1 MPYCLDRPAGV
12 RSAPPSRATARL
24 RSRLAAVVL
33 AALAGPALAHDTWF
47 VPQALTDRGE
57 RLFALGTGTLYPQQE
72 VPVSLKQLQSSGC
85 RAEGQRAAPM
95 RWVADAP
102 AALMLRSA
110 RPVPAAVALTC
121 WAQLIPIDIE
131 IDDPTVE
138 IYLKEINALP
148 AVRERWDA
156 LRARGIRWQES
167 YVKHARIEVDGEG
180 APAVAAGAAPI
191 EGLGMDLRLETP
203 GRPLRAGDTVR
214 FQLLRDGKPLAGLPL
229 ELRSDLSPIGFWRTT
244 DAEGRVEMT
253 VPLAA
258 RWLLRGTDVRP
269 SSQHPDRWES
279 RFVTLAFEVLKKP

>member
-1 MPYCLDRPAGV
+1 MRRVTDCLFRASTRSPAPFRALVAGV
-12 RSAPPSRATARL
+12 ML
-24 RSRLAAVVL
+24 G
-33 AALAGPALAHDTWF
+33 ALAGPALAHDTWF

-57 RLFALGTGTLYPQQE
+57 RLFALGTGNQFPQLE
-72 VPVSLKQLQSSGC
+72 VPVALKQLQSSGC
-85 RAEGQRAAPM
+85 RGEGQRAAPM

-102 AALMLRSA
+102 TALMLRSA
-110 RPVPAAVALTC
+110 RAVPAAVALTC

-148 AVRERWDA
+148 AVRQRWES

-203 GRPLRAGDTVR
+203 QRPVRAGDTLR
-214 FQLLRDGKPLAGLPL
+214 FQLLRDGRPLAGLPL
-229 ELRSDLSPIGFWRTT
+229 ELRSDLSPVGFWRTT
-244 DAEGRVEMT
+244 DADGRVEMQ

>member
-1 MPYCLDRPAGV
+1 MKSASSGLFCGV
-12 RSAPPSRATARL
+12 FLGWFRSLSFGL
-24 RSRLAAVVL
+24 LL
-33 AALAGPALAHDTWF
+33 GAALAGPALAHDTWF
-47 VPQALTDRGE
+47 VPKATTDRGE
-57 RLFALGTGTLYPQQE
+57 RLFALGTGTMFPQQD

-85 RAEGQRAAPM
+85 RGEGQRAAPM

-110 RPVPAAVALTC
+110 RPVPLAVALTC

-148 AVRERWDA
+148 AVRERWES

-180 APAVAAGAAPI
+180 APAAAAAAAGAAPI

-203 GRPLRAGDTVR
+203 QRPLRAGDTLR

-229 ELRSDLSPIGFWRTT
+229 ELRSDLSPIGLWRTT
-244 DAEGRVEMT
+244 DAEGRVELA
-253 VPLAA
+253 VPLAG

-269 SSQHPDRWES
+269 STQNPDRWES